1 MKILIHG
8 KNIELTGALKEYTE
22 SKITKATHHY
32 KDIVKEADIH
42 LSIEKNPR
50 VSFQSA
56 EVTIFANG
64 IIIRAEEKSDNLYSS
79 IDLVSNKLCR
89 KLRKYKE
96 RIIQSNHKTKT
107 PFKDSTFDDTSNII
121 KEATDFLK
129 EGSKGVL
136 PEPSIK
142 NKYFEMEPISISE
155 ARKQLDFIDHDFYFF
170 RNKKNNELQVI
181 YKRNHGGYGLIP
193 VSYTHLT
200 LPTKA

>member
-8 KNIELTGALKEYTE
+8 KNLELTGALKEYTE
-22 SKITKATHHY
+22 AKIEKATHHY

-50 VSFQSA
+50 VSFQTA

-64 IIIRAEEKSDNLYSS
+64 TVIRAEEKTENLYSS

-96 RIIQSNHKTKT
+96 RNNKTIHNKQ
-107 PFKDSTFDDTSNII
+107 FKNKDSLPIESMESSFLDKALFEEGT
-121 KEATDFLK
+121 EASLA
-129 EGSKGVL
+129 
-136 PEPSIK
+136 EPSIK
-142 NKYFEMEPISISE
+142 NKYFEMTPISSEE
-155 ARKQLDFIDHDFYFF
+155 ARKQLDLIDHDFYVF

-181 YKRNHGGYGLIP
+181 YKRNHGGYGLIQ
-193 VSYTHLT
+193 S
-200 LPTKA
+200 K

>member
-8 KNIELTGALKEYTE
+8 KNLELTGALKEYTE
-22 SKITKATHHY
+22 AKIEKATHHY

-50 VSFQSA
+50 VSFQTA

-64 IIIRAEEKSDNLYSS
+64 TVIRAEEKTENLYSS

-96 RIIQSNHKTKT
+96 RNNRTIHNKQFKN
-107 PFKDSTFDDTSNII
+107 KDSLPIESMESN
-121 KEATDFLK
+121 FLDKTLFK
-129 EGSKGVL
+129 EGTEASL

-142 NKYFEMEPISISE
+142 NKYFEMTPISSDE
-155 ARKQLDFIDHDFYFF
+155 ARKQLDLIDHDFYVF

-181 YKRNHGGYGLIP
+181 YKRNHGGYGLIQ
-193 VSYTHLT
+193 S
-200 LPTKA
+200 K

>member
-8 KNIELTGALKEYTE
+8 KNLELTGALKEYTE
-22 SKITKATHHY
+22 AKIEKATHHY

-50 VSFQSA
+50 VSFQTA

-64 IIIRAEEKSDNLYSS
+64 TVIRAEEKTENLYSS

-96 RIIQSNHKTKT
+96 RNNKTIHNKQ
-107 PFKDSTFDDTSNII
+107 FKNKDSLPIESMESNFLD
-121 KEATDFLK
+121 KALFKKGTEA
-129 EGSKGVL
+129 SL

-142 NKYFEMEPISISE
+142 NKYFEMTPISSDE
-155 ARKQLDFIDHDFYFF
+155 ARKQLDLIDHDFYVF

-181 YKRNHGGYGLIP
+181 YKRNHGGYGLIQ
-193 VSYTHLT
+193 S
-200 LPTKA
+200 K

>member
-8 KNIELTGALKEYTE
+8 KNLELTGALKEYTE
-22 SKITKATHHY
+22 AKIEKATHHY

-50 VSFQSA
+50 VSFQTA

-64 IIIRAEEKSDNLYSS
+64 TVIRAEEKTENLYSS

-96 RIIQSNHKTKT
+96 RNNKTIHNKQ
-107 PFKDSTFDDTSNII
+107 FKNKDSLPIESMESNFLD
-121 KEATDFLK
+121 EALLK
-129 EGSKGVL
+129 EKIEASL

-142 NKYFEMEPISISE
+142 NKYFEMNPISSDE
-155 ARKQLDFIDHDFYFF
+155 ARKQLDLIDHDFYVF

-181 YKRNHGGYGLIP
+181 YKRNHGGYGLIQ
-193 VSYTHLT
+193 S
-200 LPTKA
+200 K

>member
-8 KNIELTGALKEYTE
+8 RNLELTGALKEYTE
-22 SKITKATHHY
+22 AKIEKATHHY

-50 VSFQSA
+50 VSFQTA

-64 IIIRAEEKSDNLYSS
+64 TVIRAEEKTENLYSS

-96 RIIQSNHKTKT
+96 RNSKTT
-107 PFKDSTFDDTSNII
+107 HNNQFKN
-121 KEATDFLK
+121 KESLSIESVESEFLDKALLK
-129 EGSKGVL
+129 EGMEASL

-142 NKYFEMEPISISE
+142 NKYFEMAPISSEE
-155 ARKQLDFIDHDFYFF
+155 ARKQLDLIDHDFYVF
-170 RNKKNNELQVI
+170 RNKKNNQLQVI
-181 YKRNHGGYGLIP
+181 YKRNHGGYGIIQ
-193 VSYTHLT
+193 S
-200 LPTKA
+200 K

>member
-8 KNIELTGALKEYTE
+8 KNLELTGALKEYTE
-22 SKITKATHHY
+22 AKIEKATHHY

-50 VSFQSA
+50 VSFQTA

-64 IIIRAEEKSDNLYSS
+64 TVIRAEEKTENLYSS

-96 RIIQSNHKTKT
+96 RNNNKVYNNQ
-107 PFKDSTFDDTSNII
+107 FKNKEYFPI
-121 KEATDFLK
+121 KSMESGFLDEALLK
-129 EGSKGVL
+129 EGIEASL

-142 NKYFEMEPISISE
+142 NKYFEMNPISSEE
-155 ARKQLDFIDHDFYFF
+155 ARKQLDLIDHDFYVF

-181 YKRNHGGYGLIP
+181 YKRNHGGYGLIQ
-193 VSYTHLT
+193 S
-200 LPTKA
+200 K

>member
-96 RIIQSNHKTKT
+96 RTINGNYKTKIQ
-107 PFKDSTFDDTSNII
+107 FKDSILDDTSDIT
-121 KEATDFLK
+121 KETTDFLK
-129 EGSKGVL
+129 EGLKGGL

-142 NKYFEMEPISISE
+142 NKYFEMQPISISE

-170 RNKKNNELQVI
+170 RNKTNNELQVI
-181 YKRNHGGYGLIP
+181 YKRNHGGYGLLQP
-193 VSYTHLT
+193 
-200 LPTKA
+200 K

>member
-8 KNIELTGALKEYTE
+8 KNLELTGALKEYTE
-22 SKITKATHHY
+22 AKIEKATHHY

-50 VSFQSA
+50 VSFQTA

-64 IIIRAEEKSDNLYSS
+64 TVIRAEEKTENLYSS

-96 RIIQSNHKTKT
+96 RNNKTIHNKQ
-107 PFKDSTFDDTSNII
+107 FKNKDSLPIESMESN
-121 KEATDFLK
+121 FLDKAFFK
-129 EGSKGVL
+129 EGNEASL

-142 NKYFEMEPISISE
+142 NKYFEMTPISSDE
-155 ARKQLDFIDHDFYFF
+155 ARKQLDLIDHDFYVF

-181 YKRNHGGYGLIP
+181 YKRNHGGYGLIQ
-193 VSYTHLT
+193 S
-200 LPTKA
+200 K

>member
-8 KNIELTGALKEYTE
+8 KNLELTGALKEYTE
-22 SKITKATHHY
+22 AKIEKATHHY

-50 VSFQSA
+50 VSYQTA

-64 IIIRAEEKSDNLYSS
+64 TVIRAEEKTENLYSS

-96 RIIQSNHKTKT
+96 RNNKTT
-107 PFKDSTFDDTSNII
+107 HNNQFKN
-121 KEATDFLK
+121 KESFQIENTESRFLDEALLK
-129 EGSKGVL
+129 EGIEASL

-142 NKYFEMEPISISE
+142 NKYFEMNPISSEE
-155 ARKQLDFIDHDFYFF
+155 ARKQLDLIDHDFYVF

-181 YKRNHGGYGLIP
+181 YKRNHGGYGLIQ
-193 VSYTHLT
+193 S
-200 LPTKA
+200 K

>member
-8 KNIELTGALKEYTE
+8 RNLELTGALKEYTE
-22 SKITKATHHY
+22 AKIEKATHHY

-50 VSFQSA
+50 VSFQTA

-64 IIIRAEEKSDNLYSS
+64 TVIRAEEKTENLYSS

-96 RIIQSNHKTKT
+96 RNNKTIHNNQFKN
-107 PFKDSTFDDTSNII
+107 KDSFTI
-121 KEATDFLK
+121 KSRESRFLDEALLK
-129 EGSKGVL
+129 EGIEASL

-142 NKYFEMEPISISE
+142 NKYFEMNPISSEE
-155 ARKQLDFIDHDFYFF
+155 ARKQLDLIDHDFYVF
-170 RNKKNNELQVI
+170 RNKKNNELQVL
-181 YKRNHGGYGLIP
+181 YKRNHGGYGLIQ
-193 VSYTHLT
+193 S
-200 LPTKA
+200 K

>member
-8 KNIELTGALKEYTE
+8 KNLELTGALKEYTE
-22 SKITKATHHY
+22 AKIEKATHHY

-50 VSFQSA
+50 VSFQTA

-64 IIIRAEEKSDNLYSS
+64 TVIRAEEKTENLYSS

-96 RIIQSNHKTKT
+96 RNNKTIHNNQ
-107 PFKDSTFDDTSNII
+107 FKNKESRFLDKAFLKDGI
-121 KEATDFLK
+121 EAT
-129 EGSKGVL
+129 L

-142 NKYFEMEPISISE
+142 NKYFEMNPISSEE
-155 ARKQLDFIDHDFYFF
+155 ARKQLDLIDHDFYVF

-181 YKRNHGGYGLIP
+181 YKRNHGGYGLIQ
-193 VSYTHLT
+193 S
-200 LPTKA
+200 K

>member
-8 KNIELTGALKEYTE
+8 KNLELTGALKQYTE
-22 SKITKATHHY
+22 AKIEKATHHY

-50 VSFQSA
+50 VSFQTA

-64 IIIRAEEKSDNLYSS
+64 TVIRAEEKTENLYSS

-96 RIIQSNHKTKT
+96 RNNKTTHNNQLK
-107 PFKDSTFDDTSNII
+107 N
-121 KEATDFLK
+121 KESFTIENTESRFVDEALLK
-129 EGSKGVL
+129 EGVEASL

-142 NKYFEMEPISISE
+142 NKYFEMSPISSEE
-155 ARKQLDFIDHDFYFF
+155 ARKQLDLIDHDFYVF

-181 YKRNHGGYGLIP
+181 YKRNHGGYGLIQ
-193 VSYTHLT
+193 S
-200 LPTKA
+200 K

>member
-8 KNIELTGALKEYTE
+8 KNLELTGALKEYTE
-22 SKITKATHHY
+22 AKIEKATHHY

-50 VSFQSA
+50 VSFQTA

-64 IIIRAEEKSDNLYSS
+64 TVIRAEEKTEYLYSS

-96 RIIQSNHKTKT
+96 RNNKAIHNKQFKN
-107 PFKDSTFDDTSNII
+107 KDSLPIESMESSFLD
-121 KEATDFLK
+121 KALLK
-129 EGSKGVL
+129 EGMEASL

-142 NKYFEMEPISISE
+142 NKYFEMTPTSSEE
-155 ARKQLDFIDHDFYFF
+155 ARKQLDLIDHDFYVF

-181 YKRNHGGYGLIP
+181 YKRNHGGYGLIQ
-193 VSYTHLT
+193 S
-200 LPTKA
+200 K

>member
-8 KNIELTGALKEYTE
+8 KKLELTGPLKEYTE
-22 SKITKATHHY
+22 AKIEKATHHY
-32 KDIVKEADIH
+32 KDIVKAADIH

-50 VSFQSA
+50 VSFQTA

-64 IIIRAEEKSDNLYSS
+64 TVIRAEEKTENLYSS

-96 RIIQSNHKTKT
+96 RNNKTT
-107 PFKDSTFDDTSNII
+107 HNNQFKN
-121 KEATDFLK
+121 KESLQIESMESGFLDKALLK
-129 EGSKGVL
+129 EGMEASL

-142 NKYFEMEPISISE
+142 NKYFEMAPISSEE
-155 ARKQLDFIDHDFYFF
+155 ARKQLDLIDHDFYVF

-181 YKRNHGGYGLIP
+181 YKRNHGGYGLIQ
-193 VSYTHLT
+193 S
-200 LPTKA
+200 K

>member
-8 KNIELTGALKEYTE
+8 KNLELTGALKEYTE
-22 SKITKATHHY
+22 AKIEKATHHY

-50 VSFQSA
+50 VSFQTA

-64 IIIRAEEKSDNLYSS
+64 TVIRAEEKTENLYSS

-96 RIIQSNHKTKT
+96 RNYKTIHNNQ
-107 PFKDSTFDDTSNII
+107 FKN
-121 KEATDFLK
+121 KESFQNENTESRFLNEVLLK
-129 EGSKGVL
+129 EGIEASL

-142 NKYFEMEPISISE
+142 NKYFEMNPISSEE
-155 ARKQLDFIDHDFYFF
+155 ARKQLDLIDHDFYVF

-181 YKRNHGGYGLIP
+181 YKRNHGGYALIQ
-193 VSYTHLT
+193 S
-200 LPTKA
+200 K

>member
-8 KNIELTGALKEYTE
+8 KNLELTGALKEYTE
-22 SKITKATHHY
+22 AKIEKATHHY

-50 VSFQSA
+50 VSFQTA

-64 IIIRAEEKSDNLYSS
+64 TVIRAEEKTENLYSS

-96 RIIQSNHKTKT
+96 RNNKTT
-107 PFKDSTFDDTSNII
+107 HNNQFKN
-121 KEATDFLK
+121 KESLPIESMESRFLDEALLK
-129 EGSKGVL
+129 KGIEASL

-142 NKYFEMEPISISE
+142 NKYFEMNPISSEE
-155 ARKQLDFIDHDFYFF
+155 ARKQLDLIDHDFYVF

-181 YKRNHGGYGLIP
+181 YKRNHGGYGLIQ
-193 VSYTHLT
+193 S
-200 LPTKA
+200 K

>member
-8 KNIELTGALKEYTE
+8 KNLELTGALKEYTE
-22 SKITKATHHY
+22 AKIEKATHHY

-50 VSFQSA
+50 VSFQTA

-64 IIIRAEEKSDNLYSS
+64 TVIRAEEKTENLYSS

-96 RIIQSNHKTKT
+96 RNNKTIHNKQ
-107 PFKDSTFDDTSNII
+107 FKNKDSLPIESMESRFLD
-121 KEATDFLK
+121 EALLK
-129 EGSKGVL
+129 EGIEASL

-142 NKYFEMEPISISE
+142 NKYFEMNPISSEE
-155 ARKQLDFIDHDFYFF
+155 ARKQLDLIDHDFYVF

-181 YKRNHGGYGLIP
+181 YKRNHGGYGLIQ
-193 VSYTHLT
+193 S
-200 LPTKA
+200 K

>member
-8 KNIELTGALKEYTE
+8 KNLELTGALKEYTE
-22 SKITKATHHY
+22 AKIEKATHHY

-50 VSFQSA
+50 VSFQTA

-64 IIIRAEEKSDNLYSS
+64 TVIRAEEKTENLYSS

-96 RIIQSNHKTKT
+96 RNNKTIHNNQ
-107 PFKDSTFDDTSNII
+107 FKN
-121 KEATDFLK
+121 KESLPIESMESGFLDKAFLK
-129 EGSKGVL
+129 EGMEASL

-142 NKYFEMEPISISE
+142 NKYFEMTPISSEE
-155 ARKQLDFIDHDFYFF
+155 ARKQLDLIDHDFYVF
-170 RNKKNNELQVI
+170 RNKKNNQLQVI
-181 YKRNHGGYGLIP
+181 YKRNHGGYGLIQ
-193 VSYTHLT
+193 S
-200 LPTKA
+200 K

>member
-22 SKITKATHHY
+22 AKIEKATHHY

-64 IIIRAEEKSDNLYSS
+64 TVIRAEEKTENLYSS

-96 RIIQSNHKTKT
+96 RNNKTNHINQ
-107 PFKDSTFDDTSNII
+107 FKN
-121 KEATDFLK
+121 KESFPIENTESRFLDEALLK
-129 EGSKGVL
+129 DGIEASL

-142 NKYFEMEPISISE
+142 NKYFEMNPISSEE
-155 ARKQLDFIDHDFYFF
+155 ARKQLDLIDHDFYVF

-181 YKRNHGGYGLIP
+181 YKRNHGGYGLIQ
-193 VSYTHLT
+193 S
-200 LPTKA
+200 K

>member
-8 KNIELTGALKEYTE
+8 KNLELSGALKEYTE
-22 SKITKATHHY
+22 AKIEKATHHY

-50 VSFQSA
+50 VSFQTA

-64 IIIRAEEKSDNLYSS
+64 TVIRAEEKTENLYSS

-96 RIIQSNHKTKT
+96 RNNKTIHNKQ
-107 PFKDSTFDDTSNII
+107 FKNKDSLPIESMESNFLD
-121 KEATDFLK
+121 KALLKKGNEA
-129 EGSKGVL
+129 SL

-142 NKYFEMEPISISE
+142 NKYFEMTPISSDE
-155 ARKQLDFIDHDFYFF
+155 ARKQLDLIDHDFYVF

-181 YKRNHGGYGLIP
+181 YKRNHGGYGLIQ
-193 VSYTHLT
+193 S
-200 LPTKA
+200 K

>member
-8 KNIELTGALKEYTE
+8 KNLELTGALKEYTE
-22 SKITKATHHY
+22 AKIEKATHHY

-50 VSFQSA
+50 VSFQTA

-64 IIIRAEEKSDNLYSS
+64 TIIRAEEKTENLYSS

-96 RIIQSNHKTKT
+96 RNNKTT
-107 PFKDSTFDDTSNII
+107 HNNQFKN
-121 KEATDFLK
+121 KEALQIESMESRFLDKALLK
-129 EGSKGVL
+129 EGMEASL

-142 NKYFEMEPISISE
+142 NKYFEMTPISSEE
-155 ARKQLDFIDHDFYFF
+155 ARKQLDLIDHDFYVF

-181 YKRNHGGYGLIP
+181 YKRNHGGYGLIQ
-193 VSYTHLT
+193 S
-200 LPTKA
+200 K

>member
-8 KNIELTGALKEYTE
+8 KNLELTGALKEYTE
-22 SKITKATHHY
+22 AKIEKATHHY

-50 VSFQSA
+50 VSFQTA

-64 IIIRAEEKSDNLYSS
+64 TVIRAEEKTENLYSS
-79 IDLVSNKLCR
+79 IDLVSNKLSR

-96 RIIQSNHKTKT
+96 RNNKTIHNKQ
-107 PFKDSTFDDTSNII
+107 FKNKDSLQIESMESSFLDKALIEEGT
-121 KEATDFLK
+121 EA
-129 EGSKGVL
+129 SL

-142 NKYFEMEPISISE
+142 NKYFEMTPISSEE
-155 ARKQLDFIDHDFYFF
+155 ARKQLDLIDHDFYVF

-181 YKRNHGGYGLIP
+181 YKRNHGGYGLIQ
-193 VSYTHLT
+193 S
-200 LPTKA
+200 K

>member
-8 KNIELTGALKEYTE
+8 KNLELTGALKEYTE
-22 SKITKATHHY
+22 AKIEKATHHY

-50 VSFQSA
+50 VSFQTA

-64 IIIRAEEKSDNLYSS
+64 TVIRAEEKTENLYSS

-96 RIIQSNHKTKT
+96 RNNKTNHNNQ
-107 PFKDSTFDDTSNII
+107 FKN
-121 KEATDFLK
+121 KESLPIESMESRFLDKALLK
-129 EGSKGVL
+129 EGMEASL

-142 NKYFEMEPISISE
+142 NKYFEMNPISSEE
-155 ARKQLDFIDHDFYFF
+155 ARKQLDLIDHDFYVF
-170 RNKKNNELQVI
+170 RNKKNNQLQVI
-181 YKRNHGGYGLIP
+181 YKRNHGGYGLIQ
-193 VSYTHLT
+193 S
-200 LPTKA
+200 K

>member
-8 KNIELTGALKEYTE
+8 KNLELTGALKEYTE
-22 SKITKATHHY
+22 AKIEKATHHY

-50 VSFQSA
+50 VSFQTG

-64 IIIRAEEKSDNLYSS
+64 TVIRAEEKTENLYSS

-96 RIIQSNHKTKT
+96 RNKKTIHNNQ
-107 PFKDSTFDDTSNII
+107 FKN
-121 KEATDFLK
+121 KESLPIESMESGLLDKALLK
-129 EGSKGVL
+129 EGMEASL

-142 NKYFEMEPISISE
+142 NKYFEMTPISSEE
-155 ARKQLDFIDHDFYFF
+155 ARKQLDLIDHDFYVF

-181 YKRNHGGYGLIP
+181 YKRNHGGYGLIQ
-193 VSYTHLT
+193 SN
-200 LPTKA
+200 

>member
-8 KNIELTGALKEYTE
+8 KNLELTGALKKYTE
-22 SKITKATHHY
+22 AKIEKATHHY

-50 VSFQSA
+50 VSFQTA

-64 IIIRAEEKSDNLYSS
+64 TVIRAEEKTENLYSS

-96 RIIQSNHKTKT
+96 RNNKTT
-107 PFKDSTFDDTSNII
+107 HNNQFKN
-121 KEATDFLK
+121 KESLPIESMESGFLDKALLK
-129 EGSKGVL
+129 EGMEVSL
-136 PEPSIK
+136 PAPSIK
-142 NKYFEMEPISISE
+142 NKYFEMNPISSEE
-155 ARKQLDFIDHDFYFF
+155 ARKQLDLIDHDFYVF

-181 YKRNHGGYGLIP
+181 YKRNHGGYGLIQ
-193 VSYTHLT
+193 S
-200 LPTKA
+200 K

>member
-8 KNIELTGALKEYTE
+8 KNLELTGPLKEYTE
-22 SKITKATHHY
+22 AKIEKATHHY

-50 VSFQSA
+50 VSFQTA

-64 IIIRAEEKSDNLYSS
+64 TVIRAEEKTENLYSS

-96 RIIQSNHKTKT
+96 RNNKTIHNKQ
-107 PFKDSTFDDTSNII
+107 FKNKDSLPIESIESNFLD
-121 KEATDFLK
+121 KALFKKGTEA
-129 EGSKGVL
+129 SL

-142 NKYFEMEPISISE
+142 NKYFEMNPISSDE
-155 ARKQLDFIDHDFYFF
+155 ARKQLDLIDHDFYVF

-181 YKRNHGGYGLIP
+181 YKRNHGGYGLIQ
-193 VSYTHLT
+193 S
-200 LPTKA
+200 K